1 MEKAML
7 RNTPKAPAL
16 NTKLALGFAGVL
28 MLGIATMMPA
38 HAQIKIGF
46 QAPLTGP
53 SATDGKSAQI
63 AATMA
68 VEDINAAG
76 GVLGQKIELVS
87 WWSTAAIRRRAAR
100 QRRCSRKPV
109 WS

>member
-1 MEKAML
+1 MEKVML
-7 RNTPKAPAL
+7 KKFPKAPAL
-16 NTKLALGFAGVL
+16 NTKLSLGFASVL

-38 HAQIKIGF
+38 RADVKIGF

-76 GVLGQKIELVS
+76 GVLGPKNELVTNDDQAKS
-87 WWSTAAIRRRAAR
+87 GQALFTAN
-100 QRRCSRKPV
+100 K
-109 WS
+109 

>member
-7 RNTPKAPAL
+7 RNIPKAPAR
-16 NTKLALGFAGVL
+16 NTKLALGLAGIL
-28 MLGIATMMPA
+28 MLGIAKIMPA

-87 WWSTAAIRRRAAR
+87 YDDQAKSDQAIFTANKLLGA
-100 QRRCSRKPV
+100 
-109 WS
+109 